1 MKTSNSSRWF
11 ITGKTDSIARIASA
25 GRRGVTLLFKD
36 GSTEKARVSSNVFR
50 VTGNPVC
57 GDSVKVKKDRGAWYV
72 EEVLKR
78 KGTLERTSPLGKMQT
93 LAANI
98 DLVLVVASIASP
110 PLRRGFIDR
119 ALASAEWSR
128 LKAAIVFNKVDLK
141 GQNDAADPEELRRVY
156 QETAGYKVIET
167 SSKTGAGIDEFRNAI
182 HGKTVVLAGISA
194 AGKTSLIKAVN
205 PHIELKVGAVN
216 VKTTKGRHT
225 TVSARLIRLEEETFL
240 MDTPGL
246 RAFSVDHIPTPE
258 LRFCFRE
265 FLDLPQCRFRDCLH
279 ETEPEC
285 AVREAVEKGAIDRGR
300 YQSYLKLLHEEN

>member
-1 MKTSNSSRWF
+1 M
-11 ITGKTDSIARIASA
+11 
-25 GRRGVTLLFKD
+25 
-36 GSTEKARVSSNVFR
+36 FR

-57 GDSVKVKKDRGAWYV
+57 GDSVNVKKDRGAWYV
-72 EEVLKR
+72 EDILKR
-78 KGTLERTSPLGKMQT
+78 KGTLERTSPLGKQQI

-98 DLVLVVASIASP
+98 DLVIVVASIASP

-128 LKAAIVFNKVDLK
+128 LKAAIVLNKIDLADEE
-141 GQNDAADPEELRRVY
+141 DAADPGELRRVY
-156 QETAGYKVIET
+156 GETAGYTLIET
-167 SSKTGAGIDEFRNAI
+167 STKTGTGINEFRELI

-194 AGKTSLIKAVN
+194 SGKTSLIKAVN
-205 PHIELKVGAVN
+205 PGIELKVGAVN
-216 VKTTKGRHT
+216 IKTTKGRHT

-246 RAFSVDHIPTPE
+246 RAFSIDHIPNSE

-265 FLDLPQCRFRDCLH
+265 FLELPQCRFRDCLH

-285 AVREAVEKGAIDRGR
+285 VIREAVEKGTLDRER
-300 YQSYLKLLHEEN
+300 YHSYLKLLHEEN